1 MASIGS
7 SSHFDVREGKEEA
20 RMKWLHFVFL
30 V

>member
-7 SSHFDVREGKEEA
+7 SSHLDVREGKEEA
-20 RMKWLHFVFL
+20 RKKWLHFAFL